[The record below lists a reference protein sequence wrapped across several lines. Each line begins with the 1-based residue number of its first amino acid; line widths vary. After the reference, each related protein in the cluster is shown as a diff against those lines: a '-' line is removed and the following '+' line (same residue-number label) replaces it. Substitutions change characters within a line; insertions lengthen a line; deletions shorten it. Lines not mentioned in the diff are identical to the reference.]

1 MVINHNLLAMN
12 AQRQLGITGKNKT
25 KTMEKL
31 SSGYRINRAADDAA
45 GLSISEKMR
54 RKIRGLTQGI
64 ANAQEGVSVCQVAD
78 GALVEVSDMLHRISE
93 LAVKSANGTN
103 SNEDRKYIQ
112 QEVDQLV
119 QEIDHIG
126 QTTTYNEMKLFD
138 GTEAFDGSGVINTAK
153 PSTDGEFFQL
163 FGNNISKSGYMQEK
177 LTPDMVTASTS
188 QLDTGNPY
196 VSVHINMGSLN
207 NLKDLVGTTF
217 FVNCCTDCC
226 PTTVEYTDTAGIITS
241 PGKIQIGMKK
251 TNGSYYTDKTEFCK
265 YVVES
270 LDGKDPSHVKFA
282 YNGSMLYIYDIDNNS
297 WSQDQKEAAYFC
309 DSKEIF
315 GNIEEAGKIVWI
327 QSGNEPG
334 DGIKLQ
340 IGNVSLSALGIK
352 NIDVSTVN
360 SALSAIDIS
369 KTALKRVMVN
379 RSRIG
384 AQQNRL
390 EHTIANENNIVENLT
405 AAESRIRDTDMA
417 KEMVRFSTTNILEQ
431 AGVSMLA
438 QANVSKQGILSLLG

>member
-138 GTEAFDGSGVINTAK
+138 GTEAFDGSGVVNTAK

-226 PTTVEYTDTAGIITS
+226 PTTVEYTDTAGITTA

-251 TNGSYYTDKTEFCK
+251 TDGSYYTDKAEFCK

-270 LDGKDPSHVKFA
+270 LDGKDPDHVKFA

-417 KEMVRFSTTNILEQ
+417 KEMVRFSTANILEQ

>member
-1 MVINHNLLAMN
+1 MVIKHNMLALN
-12 AQRQLGITGKNKT
+12 SQRQLGLNNKIKT
-25 KTMEKL
+25 KNIEKL

-54 RKIRGLTQGI
+54 RKIRGLTQGVK
-64 ANAQEGVSVCQVAD
+64 NAQEGVSVCQVAD
-78 GALVEVSDMLHRISE
+78 GALVEVNDMLHRIAE

-103 SNEDRKYIQ
+103 ADEDRKYIQ

-119 QEIDHIG
+119 KEIDRIG
-126 QTTTYNEMKLFD
+126 EITTFNEIKLFD
-138 GTEAFDGSGVINTAK
+138 SASSFDGTTSNVLK

-163 FGNNISKSGYMQEK
+163 FGNNISKTGYMMES
-177 LTPDMVTASTS
+177 LTPDDVTSSTS
-188 QLDTGNPY
+188 VMNTDRPY
-196 VSVHINMGSLN
+196 VSVHINMGSLKD
-207 NLKDLVGTTF
+207 LKALVGTTF

-226 PTTVEYTDTAGIITS
+226 PTTVEYTDEVGVKTS
-241 PGKIQIGMKK
+241 YGKIQIGMKK
-251 TNGSYYTDKTEFCK
+251 ADGSYFTDKSEFCK
-265 YVVES
+265 YVVDS
-270 LDGKDPSHVKFA
+270 LNGKDPSHVKFA
-282 YNGSMLYIYDIDNNS
+282 YKGSMLFIYDIDNNS
-297 WSQDQKEAAYFC
+297 WNQDEKEAAYFC

-315 GNIEEAGKIVWI
+315 GSIEEAGKVVWI

-340 IGNVSLSALGIK
+340 IGHVSSLALGIK
-352 NIDVSTVN
+352 GIDVSTVDGARN
-360 SALSAIDIS
+360 AIEAS
-369 KTALKRVMVN
+369 KIAVGRVMLN

-417 KEMVRFSTTNILEQ
+417 EEMVRLSISNILEQ
-431 AGVSMLA
+431 AGTSMLA
-438 QANVSKQGILSLLG
+438 QANVSKQWVLSLFG